1 MTIRWGV
8 SPIAWCNDDMRELGG
23 DTTLDEL
30 LTDVRDIGFDGVE
43 LGNKFPRDPEVLA
56 PIMAGYG
63 LDVVGGWYSSNLLVR
78 DADAEIAA
86 LSKHLALLEYM
97 DSSVFILAETSN
109 AVHGDRTGSRLDTHP
124 VLPAADWKQ
133 FGERLNTVARF
144 ITDRGLRF
152 AYHHHLG
159 TVVETKDEL
168 MLALTER
175 VAGEKIDEVAERVA
189 VLQER
194 GEDLE
199 PGALVRQ
206 LLDVAF
212 DKKQGIL
219 LTSEIRTR
227 AMRDPRL
234 AETYVAWQTG
244 MVERIGSFIEELALT
259 YGFRL
264 RVPAREFAGL
274 ILQTWEDTSAFAVM
288 TGLSAP
294 AMHQLVNERTA
305 RLVTALV
312 DPV

>member
-63 LDVVGGWYSSNLLVR
+63 LDIVSGWYSSNLLVR

-109 AVHGDRTGSRLDTHP
+109 AVHGDRYGSRLDAHP

-159 TVVETKDEL
+159 TIVETKDEL
-168 MLALTER
+168 ERFFDATGDHVGLVLDTGHALFGGIEPIDVIKARPER
-175 VAGEKIDEVAERVA
+175 VTHVHCKDVRNAKYGEFLANGTSFLNGVVGGMFTAPGDGDYDYAPFMRALADMDYSGWIVIEAEQDPAIANPREYSQLGLDTLKRLA
-189 VLQER
+189 RE
-194 GEDLE
+194 E
-199 PGALVRQ
+199 ALV
-206 LLDVAF
+206 
-212 DKKQGIL
+212 
-219 LTSEIRTR
+219 
-227 AMRDPRL
+227 
-234 AETYVAWQTG
+234 
-244 MVERIGSFIEELALT
+244 
-259 YGFRL
+259 
-264 RVPAREFAGL
+264 
-274 ILQTWEDTSAFAVM
+274 
-288 TGLSAP
+288 
-294 AMHQLVNERTA
+294 
-305 RLVTALV
+305 
-312 DPV
+312 